1 MKAYWI
7 KFDTWLMALNQ
18 RERLMVVGAT
28 AAMLVYLTYMLV
40 LDPAYTRERTLRAA
54 MVEQRMLISGIDSEL
69 IQLDVASRRDPDREV
84 RERLRVLQQDS
95 ADLRAKLRSAQKGL
109 VAPEHMGAL
118 LQQMVKG
125 HGKLRLVSLRTLPP
139 QGTVDG
145 SFAALDLAEPPPARP
160 AAPPQPTPA
169 SILQPNANGT
179 PSANGPGNASAA
191 AAKPPAGP
199 AAGPAPL
206 LFRHGVQLVLQGSY
220 LEMID
225 YLEALESMPT
235 QLFWGAAA
243 LDADQYPQARL
254 TLTLYTLSL
263 DQKWIAL

>member
-7 KFDTWLMALNQ
+7 KFDAWLMALSQ

-28 AAMLVYLTYMLV
+28 AGMLVYLTYMLV
-40 LDPAYTRERTLRAA
+40 LDPVYARERTLRAA

-69 IQLDVASRRDPDREV
+69 TQLDAASRRDPDREV

-109 VAPEHMGAL
+109 VAPERMGAL
-118 LQQMVKG
+118 LQQMVRG
-125 HGKLRLVSLRTLPP
+125 HGKLRLVSLKTLPP

-145 SFAALDLAEPPPARP
+145 SFAALDLAEPSPARP

-169 SILQPNANGT
+169 SIMAPNANGT
-179 PSANGPGNASAA
+179 PNANAG

-199 AAGPAPL
+199 AAAPAPL

-225 YLEALESMPT
+225 YLEALEAMPT
-235 QLFWGAAA
+235 QLFWGAAV

>member
-7 KFDTWLMALNQ
+7 KFDTWLMALSQ

-40 LDPAYTRERTLRAA
+40 LDPAYARERTLRAA

-69 IQLDVASRRDPDREV
+69 IQLDAASRRDPDREV

-95 ADLRAKLRSAQKGL
+95 AELRAKLRSAQKGL
-109 VAPEHMGAL
+109 VAPERMGAL
-118 LQQMVKG
+118 LQQMVRG
-125 HGKLRLVSLRTLPP
+125 HGKLRLVSLKTLPP
-139 QGTVDG
+139 QGTIDG
-145 SFAALDLAEPPPARP
+145 SFAALDLAEPSPARP

-169 SILQPNANGT
+169 SIAQAN
-179 PSANGPGNASAA
+179 AA
-191 AAKPPAGP
+191 AAKPQPAVAGP
-199 AAGPAPL
+199 AAAPAPL

-225 YLEALESMPT
+225 YLEALEAMPT

>member
-1 MKAYWI
+1 MKTYWI
-7 KFDTWLMALNQ
+7 KFDTWLMALSQ
-18 RERLMVVGAT
+18 RERMIVVGAT

-40 LDPAYTRERTLRAA
+40 LDPAYSRERTLRAA

-69 IQLDVASRRDPDREV
+69 IQLDMASRRDPDREV

-109 VAPEHMGAL
+109 VAPERMGAL
-118 LQQMVKG
+118 LQQMVQG
-125 HGKLRLVSLRTLPP
+125 HGKLRLVSLKTLPP

-145 SFAALDLAEPPPARP
+145 SFAALDLAEQPARP
-160 AAPPQPTPA
+160 AAPPA
-169 SILQPNANGT
+169 SVTAPSANGT
-179 PSANGPGNASAA
+179 PNASVNGPGNANAGA
-191 AAKPPAGP
+191 GKPPAGP
-199 AAGPAPL
+199 AAAPAPL

-220 LEMID
+220 LEMIG
-225 YLEALESMPT
+225 YLEALEAMPT
-235 QLFWGAAA
+235 QLFWGAAV

>member
-7 KFDTWLMALNQ
+7 KFDTWLMALSQ

-54 MVEQRMLISGIDSEL
+54 MLEQRVLSSGIDSEL

-109 VAPEHMGAL
+109 VAPERMGVL
-118 LQQMVKG
+118 LRQMVQG
-125 HGKLRLVSLRTLPP
+125 HGKLRLVSLKTLPP

-160 AAPPQPTPA
+160 AVPPQPTPA
-169 SILQPNANGT
+169 SILQANANVN
-179 PSANGPGNASAA
+179 ANAA
-191 AAKPPAGP
+191 AAKPQPAG
-199 AAGPAPL
+199 AGTGTAPAPL

-225 YLEALESMPT
+225 YLEALEAMPT
-235 QLFWGAAA
+235 QLFWGAAV

>member
-1 MKAYWI
+1 MKTYWI
-7 KFDTWLMALNQ
+7 RFDAWLMALSQ

-69 IQLDVASRRDPDREV
+69 TQLDAASRRDPDREV

-109 VAPEHMGAL
+109 VAPERMGAL
-118 LQQMVKG
+118 LQQMVRG
-125 HGKLRLVSLRTLPP
+125 HGKLRLVSLKTLPP

-145 SFAALDLAEPPPARP
+145 NFAALDLAEPPPARP

-169 SILQPNANGT
+169 SIVPPNAN
-179 PSANGPGNASAA
+179 AV
-191 AAKPPAGP
+191 AAKPQPAVAGP
-199 AAGPAPL
+199 AAAPAPL

-220 LEMID
+220 LEMIG
-225 YLEALESMPT
+225 YLEALEAMPT
-235 QLFWGAAA
+235 QLFWGAAV

>member
-1 MKAYWI
+1 MKTYWI

-40 LDPAYTRERTLRAA
+40 LDPVYTRERTLRAA

-69 IQLDVASRRDPDREV
+69 TQLDMASRRDPDREV

-95 ADLRAKLRSAQKGL
+95 ADLRARLRNAQKGL
-109 VAPEHMGAL
+109 VAPERMGVL
-118 LQQMVKG
+118 LRQMVQG
-125 HGKLRLVSLRTLPP
+125 HGKLRLVSLKTLPP

-145 SFAALDLAEPPPARP
+145 SFAALDLAEPP

-169 SILQPNANGT
+169 SILPAN
-179 PSANGPGNASAA
+179 AA
-191 AAKPPAGP
+191 AAKPHPAVAGP

-225 YLEALESMPT
+225 YLEALEAMPT
-235 QLFWGAAA
+235 QLFWGAAV

>member
-1 MKAYWI
+1 MKTYWI
-7 KFDTWLMALNQ
+7 KFDTWLMALSQ

-69 IQLDVASRRDPDREV
+69 TQLDVASRRDPDREV
-84 RERLRVLQQDS
+84 RERLSVLQHDS

-109 VAPEHMGAL
+109 VAPERMGAL
-118 LQQMVKG
+118 LRQMVQG
-125 HGKLRLVSLRTLPP
+125 HGKLRLVSLKTLPP
-139 QGTVDG
+139 EGTLDG
-145 SFAALDLAEPPPARP
+145 SFAAQDLAVPP
-160 AAPPQPTPA
+160 AAPAQPTPA
-169 SILQPNANGT
+169 SILQ
-179 PSANGPGNASAA
+179 AA
-191 AAKPPAGP
+191 APKPQPAVAVP

-225 YLEALESMPT
+225 YLEALEAMPT
-235 QLFWGAAA
+235 QLFWGAAV

>member
-7 KFDTWLMALNQ
+7 RFDTWLMALSQ

-95 ADLRAKLRSAQKGL
+95 ADLRAKLRDAQKGL
-109 VAPEHMGAL
+109 VAPERMGVL
-118 LQQMVKG
+118 LRQMVQG
-125 HGKLRLVSLRTLPP
+125 HGKLRLVSLKTLPP

-145 SFAALDLAEPPPARP
+145 SFAALELAEPPAARP

-169 SILQPNANGT
+169 SILQPNANG
-179 PSANGPGNASAA
+179 SG
-191 AAKPPAGP
+191 
-199 AAGPAPL
+199 
-206 LFRHGVQLVLQGSY
+206 
-220 LEMID
+220 
-225 YLEALESMPT
+225 
-235 QLFWGAAA
+235 
-243 LDADQYPQARL
+243 
-254 TLTLYTLSL
+254 
-263 DQKWIAL
+263 